1 LGKFKKRWFSP
12 FKVQHCSPNN
22 IVLVFV
28 NNSEP
33 NPLLVNIN
41 KLKPY
46 KYVDQTL
53 KGIQSLEN
61 QKYLESINSDHRK
74 EKSNEDLKDH
84 KTTDIIDI
92 DQIVTSKETSL
103 NLMSQQV
110 MILLRDHNYT
120 ISQSLNYKSNRFVTS

>member
-28 NNSEP
+28 NNSKP
-33 NPLLVNIN
+33 NPLLVNNN

-46 KYVDQTL
+46 KYVDQML

-74 EKSNEDLKDH
+74 IKSNEDLKDH
-84 KTTDIIDI
+84 KTIDFIDI
-92 DQIVTSKETSL
+92 DQIVTSKEASL

-110 MILLRDHNYT
+110 MILLRDHNYI
-120 ISQSLNYKSNRFVTS
+120 ISQSLDYKSDRFVTS